1 MERANEKSL
10 LTHQNLRSSNQNNSA
25 SASDVAAVDPEV
37 SLNRDRELCEQMT
50 ILLSK
55 RRINLTEIKHL
66 IGRCSDVN
74 HAAESGKT
82 PLHAAS
88 REGHIEAVIELVN
101 AGAYL
106 DQLDKENGDQTAL
119 HYAARSDRIEV
130 MGTLLNL
137 GACFN
142 RVDEDGQSPLYAA
155 ARAGFI
161 ESLEVL
167 LPAGADFNKP
177 DNNGMTPLFAAV
189 KFCHNRSLACV
200 QYLVEDA
207 HVNLDKATHEQRTPL
222 HAAACSRLAGRTEMI
237 NYLVNTGASLNQVDA
252 DGQTALHVAIK
263 EGLGIHGEH
272 GIKAARALILLGADL
287 YKEDAKHQ
295 TPLMMLKQGKPDK
308 VEELLMLVPEHPV
321 KKDCPPFRRCKNL
334 CREVVRQEIHKIS
347 DIDNLPLPS
356 AIKGYLRFQ

>member
-1 MERANEKSL
+1 MDRANEKSL
-10 LTHQNLRSSNQNNSA
+10 LAHQNLRSSNQNNLA
-25 SASDVAAVDPEV
+25 SVSDVAVVDTEV

-88 REGHIEAVIELVN
+88 IGGHKDVVIELIN
-101 AGAYL
+101 AGACL
-106 DQLDKENGDQTAL
+106 DQFDKENGDQTAL
-119 HYAARSDRIEV
+119 HYAARNNRIEV

-161 ESLEVL
+161 DSLEVL

-189 KFCHNRSLACV
+189 KFCCYHSSACV
-200 QYLVEDA
+200 QYLVENA
-207 HVNLDKATHEQRTPL
+207 FVNLDRATDERTTPL
-222 HAAACSRLAGRTEMI
+222 HAAACSRLAGRTDMI
-237 NYLVNTGASLNQVDA
+237 NYLVNKGASLNQVDEN
-252 DGQTALHVAIK
+252 GQTALHVAIK
-263 EGLGIHGEH
+263 EGLGVHGAH
-272 GIKAARALILLGADL
+272 SIKAARALIILGADL

-295 TPLMMLKQGKPDK
+295 TPLRMLEQGKPDK
-308 VEELLMLVPEHPV
+308 VEELIMLVPEHPV
-321 KKDCPPFRRCKNL
+321 KRDCPPFRRCKNL
-334 CREVVRQEIHKIS
+334 CRGVVRQEIHKTS
-347 DIDNLPLPS
+347 DIDNLPLPP
-356 AIKGYLRFQ
+356 ALKGYLRFQ